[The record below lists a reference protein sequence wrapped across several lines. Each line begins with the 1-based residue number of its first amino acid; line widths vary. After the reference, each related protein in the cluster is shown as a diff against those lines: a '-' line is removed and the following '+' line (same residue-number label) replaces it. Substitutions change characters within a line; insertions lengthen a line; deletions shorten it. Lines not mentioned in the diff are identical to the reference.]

1 MTDYAK
7 VMIEK
12 GGVSSLQE
20 SIDIG
25 RQVMKKK
32 LAVYLKKSEK
42 FEQDEGMNT
51 AAFIELFNRGE
62 LGDDK
67 VWMEWDHTVDVVKLL
82 KKKIDDIENLKYEY

>member
-1 MTDYAK
+1 MMTDYAR

-12 GGVSSLQE
+12 GAVSSLQE

-25 RQVMKKK
+25 RQVMKRK
-32 LAVYLKKSEK
+32 LAVYQKKTEK
-42 FEQDEGMNT
+42 FEQAEGMNT

-67 VWMEWDHTVDVVKLL
+67 VWMAWDHTVDVVNLL
-82 KKKIDDIENLKYEY
+82 KKK